1 GKLLFDISAGQ
12 MRDASTDVFSSGAGQ
27 MDHRF
32 SEDKLEV
39 VQSWQNGARLETIAQ
54 VTDNRLDVVQNAKNH
69 QGISSVSFQL
79 VVSDDYEILIPV
91 WGGIRLSKHMPD
103 IHLGFQRLSYPNLW
117 QAQMFLIQ
125 GKTGGLLIH
134 ADDNGT
140 QFKALT
146 VKHSNGSFKIT
157 IETIPQ

>member
-1 GKLLFDISAGQ
+1 MSCFKPVEVEVREEAKKEVLYDGSLKIFADGTLQYTSGKLLFDISAGQ
-12 MRDASTDVFSSGAGQ
+12 MRDASTDVFSSEAGQ

-91 WGGIRLSKHMPD
+91 WGELD
-103 IHLGFQRLSYPNLW
+103 FQSIC
-117 QAQMFLIQ
+117 LISIWDFNDYLTQ
-125 GKTGGLLIH
+125 IFGKPRC
-134 ADDNGT
+134 
-140 QFKALT
+140 F
-146 VKHSNGSFKIT
+146 
-157 IETIPQ
+157 